1 LKPKRRQGQVI
12 WWVILIDVAMINL
25 SMGLAYLSRYRLQW
39 FLDTVFDAPFSDYL
53 PFSVIFSIG
62 VPLILWFTGSY
73 GNWRG
78 RVWMDH
84 VFKAISAV
92 GIMLVVGLAWSFVV
106 RPLVYSR
113 LLLFESGIFMISLIA
128 LDRSVVLLVQ
138 AQLRKRGVGVRRI
151 VIVGAGE
158 VGRRVMRTVVARP
171 DLGYEIVGYVDDNP
185 DKGEGKIGRFPGF
198 GSVDNLSKLIE
209 GEEVD
214 EVIITL
220 PWNYHR
226 RILSVLRACARRE
239 VKARLVP
246 DIFQMS
252 LSRVEVGDLGGLP
265 LIEIQEIAFSQIEL
279 AIKRIIDL
287 SAAIVGLMV
296 GWPIL
301 VFIAIA
307 IKLDSR
313 GPVLFR
319 QLRVGQHGHHFW
331 IYKFRT
337 MRVGAENE
345 LDTLRDRNEADGAIF
360 KMRDDPRITR
370 TGFILRQTSL
380 DELPQLINVLKGD
393 MSMVGPRPPI
403 PEEVAQYLPWHKRR
417 LSVPPGITGLWQVS
431 GRSELT
437 FDEMVLLDLYYI
449 EHWSPWMDI
458 SILLRTVPKVLAR
471 DGAY

>member
-1 LKPKRRQGQVI
+1 LKPKRRQGQVT

-25 SMGLAYLSRYRLQW
+25 SIGLAYLSRYRLEW
-39 FLDTVFDAPFSDYL
+39 FLDIVYDAPFGDYL

-62 VPLILWFTGSY
+62 VPLVLWFTGSY

-78 RVWMDH
+78 RLWMDH
-84 VFKAISAV
+84 VFKVISAV
-92 GIMLVVGLAWSFVV
+92 GIVLVVGLAWSFVV

-113 LLLFESGIFMISLIA
+113 LLLFESGILMISLIA
-128 LDRSVVLLVQ
+128 LDRAIVLLVQ
-138 AQLRKRGVGVRRI
+138 AQLRKRGVGIKRI

-185 DKGEGKIGRFPGF
+185 DKGEGRIGHFPGF
-198 GSVDNLSKLIE
+198 GSVDNLSRLIDS
-209 GEEVD
+209 EEVD

-239 VKARLVP
+239 VRARLVP
-246 DIFQMS
+246 DLFQMS

-265 LIEIQEIAFSQIEL
+265 LIEIQEIAFNQVEL
-279 AIKRIIDL
+279 VIKRIIDL
-287 SAAIVGLMV
+287 IGAIGGLMV
-296 GWPIL
+296 GWPFLLL
-301 VFIAIA
+301 VAIA

-337 MRVGAENE
+337 MRVGAEDE
-345 LDTLRDRNEADGAIF
+345 LDTLRDQNEGDGPLF
-360 KMRDDPRITR
+360 KIREDPRVTK
-370 TGFILRQTSL
+370 TGVILRQSSL

-393 MSMVGPRPPI
+393 MSLVGPRPPI

-449 EHWSPWMDI
+449 EHWSAWMDI

>member
-1 LKPKRRQGQVI
+1 MKPKRRQGQVT

-25 SMGLAYLSRYRLQW
+25 SIGLAYLSRYRLEW
-39 FLDTVFDAPFSDYL
+39 FLDIVYDAPFGDYL

-62 VPLILWFTGSY
+62 VPLVLWFTGSY

-78 RVWMDH
+78 RLWMDH
-84 VFKAISAV
+84 VFKVISAV
-92 GIMLVVGLAWSFVV
+92 GIVLVVGLAWSFVV

-113 LLLFESGIFMISLIA
+113 LLLFESGILMISLIA
-128 LDRSVVLLVQ
+128 LDRAIVLLVQ
-138 AQLRKRGVGVRRI
+138 AQLRKRGVGIKRI

-185 DKGEGKIGRFPGF
+185 DKGEGRIGHFPGF
-198 GSVDNLSKLIE
+198 GSVDNLSRLIDS
-209 GEEVD
+209 EEVD

-239 VKARLVP
+239 VRARLVP
-246 DIFQMS
+246 DLFQMS

-265 LIEIQEIAFSQIEL
+265 LIEIQEIAFNQVEL
-279 AIKRIIDL
+279 VIKRIIDL
-287 SAAIVGLMV
+287 IGAIGGLMV
-296 GWPIL
+296 GWPFLLL
-301 VFIAIA
+301 VAIA

-337 MRVGAENE
+337 MRVGAEDE
-345 LDTLRDRNEADGAIF
+345 LDTLRDQNEGDGPLF
-360 KMRDDPRITR
+360 KIREDPRVTK
-370 TGFILRQTSL
+370 TGVILRQSSL

-393 MSMVGPRPPI
+393 MSLVGPRPPI

-449 EHWSPWMDI
+449 EHWSAWMDI

>member
-12 WWVILIDVAMINL
+12 WWVILIDIAMINL

-39 FLDTVFDAPFSDYL
+39 FLDIVYDAPFGDYL

-84 VFKAISAV
+84 VLKAISAV

-113 LLLFESGIFMISLIA
+113 LLLFESGILMISLIA
-128 LDRSVVLLVQ
+128 LDRALVLLVQ
-138 AQLRKRGVGVRRI
+138 AQLRKRGVGIKRI

-185 DKGEGKIGRFPGF
+185 DKGKGKIGRFPGF
-198 GSVDNLSKLIE
+198 GSVDNLSKLIDA
-209 GEEVD
+209 EEVD

-226 RILSVLRACARRE
+226 RILSVLRACARRD
-239 VKARLVP
+239 VRARLVP

-265 LIEIQEIAFSQIEL
+265 LIEIQEIAFNQVEL
-279 AIKRIIDL
+279 VIKRIIDL
-287 SAAIVGLMV
+287 SVAIVGLMV

-301 VFIAIA
+301 LFIAIA

-345 LDTLRDRNEADGAIF
+345 LDALRDRNEADGAIF

-370 TGFILRQTSL
+370 SGYILRQTSL

-458 SILLRTVPKVLAR
+458 SLLLRTVPKVLAR